1 MVSDV
6 LLYALIAPLCEPVVR
21 EKNEGKCAK
30 MFSSWWPRSRE
41 GQEGPKNNAK
51 TLKIHSFNDVLLL
64 ARHHFLKL
72 P

>member
-30 MFSSWWPRSRE
+30 MFSSWWPGSRE
-41 GQEGPKNNAK
+41 GQEGPRNNAK
-51 TLKIHSFNDVLLL
+51 TLKKTLFQ
-64 ARHHFLKL
+64 
-72 P
+72 